1 MNRNAT
7 WMHHFV
13 MNPLSTDRQFVTNM
27 KMADSAKNNK
37 DCCIKRLL
45 QNLNTWDEK
54 VHNFWCAALML
65 MTKARSFLEVSTFT
79 LTIYKLLAIHRQT
92 TYINTIAIFRHI
104 IGKFRCTLPG
114 LFADLLFHE
123 CASDRLLLAAEDKCT
138 SI

>member
-27 KMADSAKNNK
+27 VTNGY
-37 DCCIKRLL
+37 
-45 QNLNTWDEK
+45 
-54 VHNFWCAALML
+54 NFWCAALML